1 MTKKNSMKAIKAIK
15 AMRQAAVTVTAAV
28 ALALTGCT
36 GQEDIIDGGDT
47 PAQGVTFTITASTGV
62 ENPDG
67 TRANLTEG
75 DGKNPWLWE
84 KDDNLLV
91 VDASGKALGT
101 LTLKEGIDKEKGV
114 FEGPVN
120 GLTAGQKVRIFYLGP
135 NTNTDRIVNGKIM
148 FDFSTL
154 DGKRESLK
162 NFCAL
167 NAEGTV
173 KMDGNKAGILGDVT
187 LKNAFAAAH
196 FSVKGEADV
205 RLGDTYK
212 DLVVH
217 GDVPLQATVN
227 AASGDI
233 ESTVMA
239 GKESD
244 VRMGLV
250 FKTAASPDA
259 PYDIYLPLVP
269 NKVATE
275 KTTLSFDIYTDKQ
288 TSNEIVSAGAEPV
301 NVGTRADAF
310 VRTADGTPSVFTVS
324 DKGKKVNFT
333 DGNLQYM
340 MPKQVYSLTVRKH
353 IAPNTLYRK
362 GKDKPQALTAKY
374 YVLKGYYRLAPEQ
387 WSLVPPTNT
396 TDANDYF
403 GEYTCVQGFD
413 GAWNVSSTDNP
424 VFDMFFFGKP
434 KYPTLV
440 DKSKGKYFLPT
451 KDTEYKGTDQD
462 WTNYAK
468 LADSS
473 DPLVTLSN
481 SEWQYLFDVRR
492 FPDDAKTPAFALAF
506 LDLNGNGTV
515 ERNVDQAGIV
525 IFPDGM
531 NKSTAESL
539 FTKPNGST
547 FGKRTLDTDLP
558 TGNKGKILKMEAVT
572 EKGCLFLPFVGWN
585 AGLKNGK
592 CKIDQIGRH
601 FNYWTSTSSSA
612 PIPGNVSMI
621 HYNITIGATFGSK
634 GELGGN
640 AVRLVR
646 FVN

>member
-1 MTKKNSMKAIKAIK
+1 MTKKDSMKAIKAIK

-28 ALALTGCT
+28 ALALTGCN

-47 PAQGVTFTITASTGV
+47 PAQGVTLTITASTGV

-75 DGKNPWLWE
+75 DDKNPWLWE
-84 KDDNLLV
+84 NNDALLV
-91 VDASGKALGT
+91 VNADGKALGT
-101 LTLKEGIDKEKGV
+101 LTIKKGIGEEKGV
-114 FEGPVN
+114 FEGSVN

-148 FDFSTL
+148 FDFSKL

-173 KMDGNKAGILGDVT
+173 KMDGDKAGILGDVT

-196 FSVKGEADV
+196 FSVKGNSDP

-217 GDVPLQATVN
+217 GDVPLQATVD

-233 ESTVMA
+233 ASTVME
-239 GKESD
+239 GKESN
-244 VRMGLV
+244 VRSGLV
-250 FKTAASPDA
+250 FKTPASPDA

-269 NKVATE
+269 NKVAAE

-310 VRTADGTPSVFTVS
+310 VRTAAGTPSQFTVS
-324 DKGKKVNFT
+324 KDGKKVNFT

-353 IAPNTLYRK
+353 IDSNTLYRK
-362 GKDKPQALTAKY
+362 GKNQPLALEAKY
-374 YVLKGYYRLAPEQ
+374 NVLKGYYRLAPEQ
-387 WSLVPPTNT
+387 WIIVPPTNT
-396 TDANDYF
+396 TTENGYF
-403 GEYTCVQGFD
+403 GEYTCVQDVD
-413 GAWNVSSTDNP
+413 GAWNVSCTDNP
-424 VFDMFFFGKP
+424 VFDMFFFGRP
-434 KYPTLV
+434 KYPTLIE
-440 DKSKGKYFLPT
+440 KNKGKYFLPI
-451 KDTEYKGTDQD
+451 KNTEYKGTDQD
-462 WTNYAK
+462 WTKYAK
-468 LADSS
+468 LADSP

-481 SEWQYLFDVRR
+481 SEWQYLFDERR
-492 FPDDAKTPAFALAF
+492 FPNDNTPAFALAF

-539 FTKPNGST
+539 FTAPNGST
-547 FGKRTLDTDLP
+547 FGKRTLDTNQP
-558 TGNKGKILKMEAVT
+558 SGNLGKILKMEAVT

-601 FNYWTSTSSSA
+601 FNYWTSTSNGGLS
-612 PIPGNVSMI
+612 PSMI
-621 HYNITIGATFGSK
+621 HYNFTMAGIPGSK
-634 GELGGN
+634 PEIGGN

-646 FVN
+646 FVK

>member
-1 MTKKNSMKAIKAIK
+1 MIKKDSMKAIKAIK

-36 GQEDIIDGGDT
+36 GQEDFIDGGDT
-47 PAQGVTFTITASTGV
+47 PAQGVTLTITASTGV
-62 ENPDG
+62 ANPDG

-75 DGKNPWLWE
+75 DDKNPWLWE

-91 VDASGKALGT
+91 VDATNGKALGT
-101 LTLKEGIDKEKGV
+101 LTLKDGVREEKGV
-114 FEGPVN
+114 FEGSAE
-120 GLTAGQKVRIFYLGP
+120 GLKAGQKVRIFYLGP
-135 NTNTDRIVNGKIM
+135 NTNTSRIVNGKIM

-154 DGKRESLK
+154 DGTRTSLK

-196 FSVKGEADV
+196 FSVKGNADP

-217 GDVPLQATVN
+217 GDVPLQATVD

-233 ESTVMA
+233 ASTVMA

-250 FKTAASPDA
+250 FTTTASPDT

-269 NKVATE
+269 NEAATD

-288 TSNEIVSAGAEPV
+288 TSNEIVSFGAEPV

-310 VRTADGTPSVFTVS
+310 VRTAAGTPSEFTVS

-362 GKDKPQALTAKY
+362 GKDKPLALEAKY

-387 WSLVPPTNT
+387 WSVVTPTDYTNP
-396 TDANDYF
+396 NGYF
-403 GEYTCVQGFD
+403 GEYTCVKDVD
-413 GAWNVSSTDNP
+413 GGWNVSCTDNP

-434 KYPTLV
+434 KYPTLI
-440 DKSKGKYFLPT
+440 DTNKGKYFLPT
-451 KDTEYKGTDQD
+451 KNTEYQGTDQD

-481 SEWQYLFDVRR
+481 SEWQYLFDTRS
-492 FPDDAKTPAFALAF
+492 FPDDKSTSAFALAF

-531 NKSTAESL
+531 TKSTAESL
-539 FTKPNGST
+539 FTAPNGST
-547 FGKRTLDTDLP
+547 FGKRTLDTNLP
-558 TGNKGKILKMEAVT
+558 SGNKGKILKMEAVT

-585 AGLKNGK
+585 AGLKKDK

-601 FNYWTSTSSSA
+601 FNYWTSTSGGGSS
-612 PIPGNVSMI
+612 PSMI

-640 AVRLVR
+640 SVRLVR

>member
-1 MTKKNSMKAIKAIK
+1 MIKKDSMKAIK

-36 GQEDIIDGGDT
+36 GQEDFIDGGDT
-47 PAQGVTFTITASTGV
+47 PAKGVTLTMTASTDV
-62 ENPDG
+62 ANPNG

-75 DGKNPWLWE
+75 DSENPWLWE

-91 VDASGKALGT
+91 VDANGKALGT
-101 LTLKEGIDKEKGV
+101 ITLKEGIGNEKGV
-114 FEGPVN
+114 FEGTVN

-135 NTNTDRIVNGKIM
+135 NTNTDRIVDGKIM
-148 FDFSTL
+148 FDFSKP

-162 NFCAL
+162 SLCAL

-196 FSVKGEADV
+196 FSVKGNADP

-217 GDVPLQATVN
+217 GDVPLQATVD

-233 ESTVMA
+233 ASTVMA

-250 FKTAASPDA
+250 FTTAASPDA

-269 NKVATE
+269 NKEATD

-288 TSNEIVSAGAEPV
+288 TSNEIVSFGAEPV

-310 VRTADGTPSVFTVS
+310 VRTAAGTPSEFTVS

-353 IAPNTLYRK
+353 IDSNTLYRK
-362 GKDKPQALTAKY
+362 GKDQPLALEAKY
-374 YVLKGYYRLAPEQ
+374 NVLKGYYRLSPEQ
-387 WSLVPPTNT
+387 WIMVPPTNT
-396 TDANDYF
+396 TSKNGYF
-403 GEYTCVQGFD
+403 GEYTCVQD
-413 GAWNVSSTDNP
+413 KNSAWNVSCTDNP

-434 KYPTLV
+434 EQPTLV
-440 DKSKGKYFLPT
+440 DKSNGKYFLPT
-451 KDTEYKGTDQD
+451 KNTEYQGNKDQD
-462 WTNYAK
+462 WTKYAK
-468 LADSS
+468 LGDSN
-473 DPLVTLSN
+473 DPLVTPSL
-481 SEWQYLFDVRR
+481 SEWQYLFDTRK
-492 FPDDAKTPAFALAF
+492 FPDVDVPAFALAF
-506 LDLNGNGTV
+506 LDLNGNGKV
-515 ERNVDQAGIV
+515 EPDADQAGVV

-531 NKSTAESL
+531 TKSTAESL
-539 FTKPNGST
+539 FTAPNSWT
-547 FGKRTLDTDLP
+547 FGKNRTLLTDQP
-558 TGNKGKILKMEAVT
+558 SGNQGKILKMEAVT
-572 EKGCLFLPFVGWN
+572 EKGCLFLPFPGWN
-585 AGLKNGK
+585 SGYNSGK

-601 FNYWTSTSSSA
+601 FNYWTSTSM
-612 PIPGNVSMI
+612 PVQLSMA
-621 HYNITIGATFGSK
+621 HYNITMDGIFKHIGGIN
-634 GELGGN
+634 GN

-646 FVN
+646 VVK

>member
-47 PAQGVTFTITASTGV
+47 PAQGVTLTITASTGV
-62 ENPDG
+62 VNPDG

-75 DGKNPWLWE
+75 DDKNPWLWE
-84 KDDNLLV
+84 NNDALLV
-91 VDASGKALGT
+91 VNADGKAIGT
-101 LTLKEGIDKEKGV
+101 ITLKEGINKEKGV
-114 FEGPVN
+114 FEGTVN

-135 NTNTDRIVNGKIM
+135 NTNTSRIVNGKIM

-154 DGKRESLK
+154 DGKLESLK
-162 NFCAL
+162 KFCAL

-196 FSVKGEADV
+196 FSVKGNADP

-217 GDVPLQATVN
+217 GDVPLQATVD

-244 VRMGLV
+244 IRMGLV
-250 FKTAASPDA
+250 FKTPASPDA

-269 NKVATE
+269 NKVAAE

-301 NVGTRADAF
+301 NVGKCADAF
-310 VRTADGTPSVFTVS
+310 VRTAAGTPSVFTVS
-324 DKGKKVNFT
+324 SDGKKVNFT

-362 GKDKPQALTAKY
+362 GKEKPQALTAKY

-387 WSLVPPTNT
+387 WSVVAPTDYTNP
-396 TDANDYF
+396 NGYF
-403 GEYTCVQGFD
+403 GIYTCVKD
-413 GAWNVSSTDNP
+413 NNDAWNVSCTDNP
-424 VFDMFFFGKP
+424 VFDMIFFGKP
-434 KYPTLV
+434 NYPTLV
-440 DKSKGKYFLPT
+440 DKSKGKYFQPT
-451 KDTEYKGTDQD
+451 KNTEYKGTDQD
-462 WTNYAK
+462 WAKYAK

-473 DPLVTLSN
+473 DPLVTLSL
-481 SEWQYLFDVRR
+481 SEWQYLFDVRK
-492 FPDDAKTPAFALAF
+492 FPDDAKTFAFALAF
-506 LDLNGNGTV
+506 LDLNGNGKV
-515 ERNVDQAGIV
+515 EKDVDQAGIV

-531 NKSTAESL
+531 NKSTAMSL
-539 FTKPNGST
+539 FTAPNNWT
-547 FGKRTLDTDLP
+547 FGPNRTLATDGP
-558 TGNKGKILKMEAVT
+558 TGNGSKILKMEAVT

-585 AGLKNGK
+585 AGQQNGK

-601 FNYWTSTSSSA
+601 FNYWTSTSNGGSS
-612 PIPGNVSMI
+612 PSMI
-621 HYNITIGATFGSK
+621 HYNFTMAGIPGSK
-634 GELGGN
+634 PELGGN

>member
-1 MTKKNSMKAIKAIK
+1 MIKKDSMKAIKAIK

-36 GQEDIIDGGDT
+36 GQEDFIDGGDT
-47 PAQGVTFTITASTGV
+47 PAQGVTLTITASTGV
-62 ENPDG
+62 ANPDG

-75 DGKNPWLWE
+75 DDKNPWLWE

-91 VDASGKALGT
+91 VDATNGKALGT
-101 LTLKEGIDKEKGV
+101 LTLKDGIGNEKGV
-114 FEGPVN
+114 FEGSAE
-120 GLTAGQKVRIFYLGP
+120 GLKAGQKVRIFYLGP
-135 NTNTDRIVNGKIM
+135 NTNTSRIVNGKIM

-154 DGKRESLK
+154 DGTRTSLK

-196 FSVKGEADV
+196 FSVKGNADP

-217 GDVPLQATVN
+217 GDVPLQATVD

-233 ESTVMA
+233 ASTVMA

-250 FKTAASPDA
+250 FTTTASPDT

-269 NKVATE
+269 NEAATD

-288 TSNEIVSAGAEPV
+288 TSNEIVSFGAEPV

-310 VRTADGTPSVFTVS
+310 VRTAAGTPSEFTVS

-362 GKDKPQALTAKY
+362 GKDKPLALEAKY

-387 WSLVPPTNT
+387 WSVVTPTDYTNP
-396 TDANDYF
+396 NGYF
-403 GEYTCVQGFD
+403 GEYTCVKDVD
-413 GAWNVSSTDNP
+413 GGWNVSCTDNP

-434 KYPTLV
+434 KYPTLI
-440 DKSKGKYFLPT
+440 DTNKGKYFLPT
-451 KDTEYKGTDQD
+451 KNTEYQGTDQD

-481 SEWQYLFDVRR
+481 SEWQYLFDTRS
-492 FPDDAKTPAFALAF
+492 FPDDKSTSAFALAF

-531 NKSTAESL
+531 TKSTAESL
-539 FTKPNGST
+539 FTAPNGST
-547 FGKRTLDTDLP
+547 FGKRTLDTNLP
-558 TGNKGKILKMEAVT
+558 SGNKGKILKMEAVT

-585 AGLKNGK
+585 AGLKKDK

-601 FNYWTSTSSSA
+601 FNYWTSTSGGGSS
-612 PIPGNVSMI
+612 PSMI

-640 AVRLVR
+640 SVRLVR

>member
-1 MTKKNSMKAIKAIK
+1 MIKKDSMKAIK

-36 GQEDIIDGGDT
+36 GQEDFIDGGDT
-47 PAQGVTFTITASTGV
+47 PAKGVTLTMTASTDV
-62 ENPDG
+62 ANPNG

-75 DGKNPWLWE
+75 DSENPWLWE

-91 VDASGKALGT
+91 VDANGKALGT
-101 LTLKEGIDKEKGV
+101 ITLKEGIGNEKGV
-114 FEGPVN
+114 FEGTVN

-135 NTNTDRIVNGKIM
+135 NTNTDRIVDGKIM

-162 NFCAL
+162 SLCAL

-173 KMDGNKAGILGDVT
+173 KMDGDKASMLFDVT

-196 FSVKGEADV
+196 FSVKGKADE
-205 RLGDTYK
+205 RLGSTYK
-212 DLVVH
+212 ALVVH
-217 GDVPLQATVN
+217 GDVPLQATVD
-227 AASGDI
+227 ATSGRI

-239 GKESD
+239 GKESN
-244 VRMGLV
+244 VREGLV
-250 FKTAASPDA
+250 FETAASPDT

-269 NKVATE
+269 NEAATD

-288 TSNEIVSAGAEPV
+288 TSNEIVSFGAEPV

-310 VRTADGTPSVFTVS
+310 VRTAAGTPSEFTVS

-362 GKDKPQALTAKY
+362 GKDKPLALEAKY

-387 WSLVPPTNT
+387 WIIVPPTNT
-396 TDANDYF
+396 TTENGYF
-403 GEYTCVQGFD
+403 GEYTCVQD
-413 GAWNVSSTDNP
+413 NNSAWNVSCTDNP

-434 KYPTLV
+434 KYPTLI
-440 DKSKGKYFLPT
+440 DTNKGKYFLPT
-451 KDTEYKGTDQD
+451 KNTEYQGTDQD

-481 SEWQYLFDVRR
+481 SEWQYLFDTRS
-492 FPDDAKTPAFALAF
+492 FPDDKSTSAFALAF

-531 NKSTAESL
+531 TKSTAMSL
-539 FTKPNGST
+539 FTAPNGST
-547 FGKRTLDTDLP
+547 FGKHTLDTNVSS
-558 TGNKGKILKMEAVT
+558 GNKGKILKMEAVT

-585 AGLKNGK
+585 TGLKKDK
-592 CKIDQIGRH
+592 CKIVQIGRH
-601 FNYWTSTSSSA
+601 FNYWTSTSGGGSS
-612 PIPGNVSMI
+612 PSMI
-621 HYNITIGATFGSK
+621 HYNITIGAVFGSK

-640 AVRLVR
+640 SVRLVR
-646 FVN
+646 VVK

>member
-1 MTKKNSMKAIKAIK
+1 MIKKDSMKAIK

-36 GQEDIIDGGDT
+36 GQEDFIDGGDT
-47 PAQGVTFTITASTGV
+47 PAKGVTLTMTASTDV
-62 ENPDG
+62 ANPNG

-75 DGKNPWLWE
+75 DSENPWLWE

-91 VDASGKALGT
+91 VDANGKALGT
-101 LTLKEGIDKEKGV
+101 ITLKEGIGNEKGV
-114 FEGPVN
+114 FEGTVN

-135 NTNTDRIVNGKIM
+135 NTNTDRIVDGKIM
-148 FDFSTL
+148 FDFSKP

-162 NFCAL
+162 SLCAL

-196 FSVKGEADV
+196 FSVKGNADP

-217 GDVPLQATVN
+217 GDVPLQATVD

-233 ESTVMA
+233 ASTVMA

-250 FKTAASPDA
+250 FTTAASPDA

-269 NKVATE
+269 NKAATD

-288 TSNEIVSAGAEPV
+288 TSKEIVSAGAKPAT
-301 NVGTRADAF
+301 VGNNADAF
-310 VRTADGTPSVFTVS
+310 VRNAAGTPSVFTVS
-324 DKGKKVNFT
+324 KDGKKVNFT

-353 IAPNTLYRK
+353 IDPNTLYRK
-362 GKDKPQALTAKY
+362 GKDQPLALEAKY
-374 YVLKGYYRLAPEQ
+374 NVLKGYYRLAPEQ
-387 WSLVPPTNT
+387 WIIVPPTSY
-396 TDANDYF
+396 ANNYYF
-403 GEYTCVQGFD
+403 GEYTCVQD
-413 GAWNVSSTDNP
+413 KNSAWNVSCTDNP

-434 KYPTLV
+434 EQPTLV
-440 DKSKGKYFLPT
+440 DKSNGKYFLPT
-451 KDTEYKGTDQD
+451 KNTEYQGNKDQD
-462 WTNYAK
+462 WTKYAK
-468 LADSS
+468 LGDSN
-473 DPLVTLSN
+473 DPLVTPSL

-492 FPDDAKTPAFALAF
+492 FPDDASTPAFALAF
-506 LDLNGNGTV
+506 LDLNGNGKV
-515 ERNVDQAGIV
+515 EKDVDQAGIV

-531 NKSTAESL
+531 TKSTAMSL
-539 FTKPNGST
+539 FTAPNGWT
-547 FGKRTLDTDLP
+547 FGPNRTLATDGS
-558 TGNKGKILKMEAVT
+558 TGNGSKILKMEAVT

-585 AGLKNGK
+585 AGQKNGK

-601 FNYWTSTSSSA
+601 FNYWTSTSNGGSS
-612 PIPGNVSMI
+612 PSMI
-621 HYNITIGATFGSK
+621 HYNFTMAGVPGSK
-634 GELGGN
+634 PELGGN

-646 FVN
+646 FVK

>member
-47 PAQGVTFTITASTGV
+47 PAQGVTLTITASTGV
-62 ENPDG
+62 ANPDG

-75 DGKNPWLWE
+75 DEKNPWLWE
-84 KDDNLLV
+84 NKDELLV
-91 VDASGKALGT
+91 VNDAGKAIGT
-101 LTLKEGIDKEKGV
+101 ITLKEGIGKEKGV

-120 GLTAGQKVRIFYLGP
+120 GLTAGQKVRIYYLGP
-135 NTNTDRIVNGKIM
+135 NTNTSRIVDGKIM
-148 FDFSTL
+148 FDFSKL

-162 NFCAL
+162 SLCAL

-196 FSVKGEADV
+196 FSVKGNSDP

-217 GDVPLQATVN
+217 GDVPLQATVD

-244 VRMGLV
+244 IRMGLV
-250 FKTAASPDA
+250 FKTPASPDA

-269 NKVATE
+269 NKVAAE

-301 NVGTRADAF
+301 NVGKCADAL
-310 VRTADGTPSVFTVS
+310 VRTAAGTPSVFTVS
-324 DKGKKVNFT
+324 SDGKKVNFT

-362 GKDKPQALTAKY
+362 GKEKPQALTAKY

-387 WSLVPPTNT
+387 WSVVAPTDYTNP
-396 TDANDYF
+396 NGYF

-413 GAWNVSSTDNP
+413 GAWNVTCTDNP
-424 VFDMFFFGKP
+424 VFDMIFFGKP
-434 KYPTLV
+434 NYPTLV
-440 DKSKGKYFLPT
+440 DTNKGKYFQPT
-451 KDTEYKGTDQD
+451 KNTEYKGTDQD
-462 WTNYAK
+462 WAKYAK

-473 DPLVTLSN
+473 DPLVTPSLSD
-481 SEWQYLFDVRR
+481 WQYLFDKRR
-492 FPDDAKTPAFALAF
+492 FPDDASTPAFALAF
-506 LDLNGNGTV
+506 LDLNGNGKV
-515 ERNVDQAGIV
+515 EKDVDQAGIV

-531 NKSTAESL
+531 NKSTAMSL
-539 FTKPNGST
+539 FTAPNNWT
-547 FGKRTLDTDLP
+547 FGPNRTLATDGP
-558 TGNKGKILKMEAVT
+558 TGNGSKILKMEAVT

-585 AGLKNGK
+585 AGQQNGK

-601 FNYWTSTSSSA
+601 FNYWTSTSNGGLS
-612 PIPGNVSMI
+612 PSMI
-621 HYNITIGATFGSK
+621 HYNFTMAGIPGSK
-634 GELGGN
+634 PEIGGN
-640 AVRLVR
+640 TVRLVR
-646 FVN
+646 FVK

>member
-1 MTKKNSMKAIKAIK
+1 MKAIKAIK

-47 PAQGVTFTITASTGV
+47 PAQGVTLTMTASTGV
-62 ENPDG
+62 VNPDG
-67 TRANLTEG
+67 TRASLTEG
-75 DGKNPWLWE
+75 DDKNPWLWE
-84 KDDNLLV
+84 NNDALLV
-91 VDASGKALGT
+91 VNTDGKALGT
-101 LTLKEGIDKEKGV
+101 LTIKKGIGEEKGV
-114 FEGPVN
+114 FEGSVN

-135 NTNTDRIVNGKIM
+135 NTNTSRIVDGKIM

-154 DGKRESLK
+154 DGMRTSLK

-196 FSVKGEADV
+196 FSVKGNADT
-205 RLGDTYK
+205 RLGNTYK
-212 DLVVH
+212 ALVVH
-217 GDVPLQATVN
+217 GDVPLQATVD

-239 GKESD
+239 GKEID

-269 NKVATE
+269 NKVAAD

-288 TSNEIVSAGAEPV
+288 TSNEIVSVGAEPV

-310 VRTADGTPSVFTVS
+310 VRTADGTPSQFTVS
-324 DKGKKVNFT
+324 KDGKKVNFT

-387 WSLVPPTNT
+387 WSVVAPTDYTNP
-396 TDANDYF
+396 NGYF
-403 GEYTCVQGFD
+403 GEYTCVQDVD
-413 GAWNVSSTDNP
+413 GAWNVSCTDNP
-424 VFDMFFFGKP
+424 VFDMFFFGSP
-434 KYPTLV
+434 KYPTLIE
-440 DKSKGKYFLPT
+440 KNKGKYFQPI
-451 KDTEYKGTDQD
+451 KNTEYKGTDQD
-462 WTNYAK
+462 WTKYAK
-468 LADSS
+468 LADSP

-481 SEWQYLFDVRR
+481 SEWQHLFDVRS
-492 FPDDAKTPAFALAF
+492 FPDDNTPAFALAF

-515 ERNVDQAGIV
+515 ERDVDQAGIV

-531 NKSTAESL
+531 KKSTAMSL
-539 FTKPNGST
+539 FTAPNGST
-547 FGKRTLDTDLP
+547 FGKRTLDTNVLS
-558 TGNKGKILKMEAVT
+558 GNKGKILKMEAVT

-585 AGLKNGK
+585 AGLNKGK

-601 FNYWTSTSSSA
+601 FNYWTSTSNGGLSPA
-612 PIPGNVSMI
+612 MI
-621 HYNITIGATFGSK
+621 HYNITIGAVFGSK
-634 GELGGN
+634 GEIGGN
-640 AVRLVR
+640 SVRLVR
-646 FVN
+646 FVK

>member
-1 MTKKNSMKAIKAIK
+1 MIKKDSMKAIK

-36 GQEDIIDGGDT
+36 GQEDFIDGGDT
-47 PAQGVTFTITASTGV
+47 PAKGVTLTMTASISGATP
-62 ENPDG
+62 NG

-75 DGKNPWLWE
+75 DSENPWLWE

-91 VDASGKALGT
+91 VDANGKALGT
-101 LTLKEGIDKEKGV
+101 ITLKDGVGEEKGV
-114 FEGPVN
+114 FEGTVN

-135 NTNTDRIVNGKIM
+135 NTNTSRIVNGKIM

-162 NFCAL
+162 SLCAL

-173 KMDGNKAGILGDVT
+173 KMDGDKASMLFDVT

-196 FSVKGEADV
+196 FSVKGKADE
-205 RLGDTYK
+205 RLGSTYK
-212 DLVVH
+212 ALVVH
-217 GDVPLQATVN
+217 GDVPLQATVD
-227 AASGDI
+227 ATSGRI

-239 GKESD
+239 GKESN
-244 VRMGLV
+244 VREGLV
-250 FKTAASPDA
+250 FETAASPDA

-269 NKVATE
+269 NKEATD

-288 TSNEIVSAGAEPV
+288 TSNEIVFFGAEPV

-310 VRTADGTPSVFTVS
+310 VRTAAGTPSEFTVS

-362 GKDKPQALTAKY
+362 GKDKPLALEAKY

-387 WSLVPPTNT
+387 WIIVPPTNT
-396 TDANDYF
+396 TTENGYF
-403 GEYTCVQGFD
+403 GEYTCVQD
-413 GAWNVSSTDNP
+413 NNSAWNVSCTDNP

-434 KYPTLV
+434 KYPTLI
-440 DKSKGKYFLPT
+440 DTNKGKYFLPT
-451 KDTEYKGTDQD
+451 KNTEYQGTDQD

-481 SEWQYLFDVRR
+481 SEWQYLFDTRS
-492 FPDDAKTPAFALAF
+492 FPDDKSTSAFALAF

-515 ERNVDQAGIV
+515 ERKVDQAGIV

-531 NKSTAESL
+531 NKSTAMSL
-539 FTKPNGST
+539 FTAPNGST
-547 FGKRTLDTDLP
+547 FGKHTLDTNLP

-585 AGLKNGK
+585 AGQKNGK
-592 CKIDQIGRH
+592 CKIEQIGRH
-601 FNYWTSTSSSA
+601 FNYWTSTSNGGSS
-612 PIPGNVSMI
+612 PSMI
-621 HYNITIGATFGSK
+621 HYNFTMAGVPGSK
-634 GELGGN
+634 PELGGN

-646 FVN
+646 FVK

>member
-1 MTKKNSMKAIKAIK
+1 M
-15 AMRQAAVTVTAAV
+15 
-28 ALALTGCT
+28 
-36 GQEDIIDGGDT
+36 
-47 PAQGVTFTITASTGV
+47 
-62 ENPDG
+62 
-67 TRANLTEG
+67 
-75 DGKNPWLWE
+75 
-84 KDDNLLV
+84 

-101 LTLKEGIDKEKGV
+101 LTIKEGIDKEKGV

-135 NTNTDRIVNGKIM
+135 NTNTSRIVNGKIM

-154 DGKRESLK
+154 DGMRTSLK

-196 FSVKGEADV
+196 FSVKGNGDT
-205 RLGDTYK
+205 RLGDKYK

-217 GDVPLQATVN
+217 GDVPLQATVD
-227 AASGDI
+227 AASGEI
-233 ESTVMA
+233 ASTVMA
-239 GKESD
+239 GTESN
-244 VRMGLV
+244 VRSGLV
-250 FKTAASPDA
+250 FTTTASPGA

-269 NKVATE
+269 NKAAAD

-288 TSNEIVSAGAEPV
+288 TSNEIVSAGAV
-301 NVGTRADAF
+301 SAKVGNRADAF
-310 VRTADGTPSVFTVS
+310 VRKADGTLSEFTVS
-324 DKGKKVNFT
+324 KYGTKVNFT

-340 MPKQVYSLTVRKH
+340 MPKMVYSLSVRKH
-353 IAPNTLYRK
+353 IKPNTLYRK
-362 GKDKPQALTAKY
+362 GKDKPQVLTAKY
-374 YVLKGYYRLAPEQ
+374 NVLKGYYRLAPEQ
-387 WSLVPPTNT
+387 WSVVAPTDYTNP
-396 TDANDYF
+396 NGYF
-403 GEYTCVQGFD
+403 GEYTCVQNVD
-413 GAWNVSSTDNP
+413 GAWYVTCTDNP

-440 DKSKGKYFLPT
+440 DKSTGKYFLPT
-451 KDTEYKGTDQD
+451 KSTEYKGTDND
-462 WTNYAK
+462 WTKYAM
-468 LADSS
+468 LSDSN
-473 DPLVTLSN
+473 DPLVTLSLI
-481 SEWQYLFDVRR
+481 EWQYLFDVRK
-492 FPDDAKTPAFALAF
+492 FPDDANTPAFALAF

-531 NKSTAESL
+531 NKSTAKTL
-539 FTKPNGST
+539 FTAPNGST
-547 FGKRTLDTDLP
+547 FGKCTLDTNQP
-558 TGNKGKILKMEAVT
+558 SGNLGKILKMEAVT

-601 FNYWTSTSSSA
+601 FNYWTSTSNSA
-612 PIPGNVSMI
+612 AIPGNVSMI

>member
-1 MTKKNSMKAIKAIK
+1 MIKKDSMKAIK

-36 GQEDIIDGGDT
+36 GQEDFIDGGDT
-47 PAQGVTFTITASTGV
+47 PAKGVTLTMTASTDV
-62 ENPDG
+62 ANPNG

-75 DGKNPWLWE
+75 DSENPWLWE

-91 VDASGKALGT
+91 VDANGKALGT
-101 LTLKEGIDKEKGV
+101 ITLKEGIGNEKGV
-114 FEGPVN
+114 FEGTVN

-135 NTNTDRIVNGKIM
+135 NTNTDRIVDGKIM
-148 FDFSTL
+148 FDFSKP

-162 NFCAL
+162 SLCAL

-196 FSVKGEADV
+196 FSVKGNADP

-217 GDVPLQATVN
+217 GDVPLQATVD

-233 ESTVMA
+233 ASTVMA

-250 FKTAASPDA
+250 FTTAASPDA

-269 NKVATE
+269 NKEATD

-288 TSNEIVSAGAEPV
+288 TSNEIVSFGAEPV

-310 VRTADGTPSVFTVS
+310 VRTAAGTPSEFTVS

-362 GKDKPQALTAKY
+362 GKDKPLALEAKY

-387 WSLVPPTNT
+387 WSVVTPTDYTNP
-396 TDANDYF
+396 NGYF
-403 GEYTCVQGFD
+403 GEYTCVKDVD
-413 GAWNVSSTDNP
+413 GGWNVSCTDNP

-434 KYPTLV
+434 KYPTLI
-440 DKSKGKYFLPT
+440 DTNKGKYFLPT
-451 KDTEYKGTDQD
+451 KNTEYQGTDQD

-481 SEWQYLFDVRR
+481 SEWQYLFDTRS
-492 FPDDAKTPAFALAF
+492 FPDDKSTSAFALAF

-531 NKSTAESL
+531 TKSTAMSL
-539 FTKPNGST
+539 FTAPNGST
-547 FGKRTLDTDLP
+547 FGKHTLDTNLP
-558 TGNKGKILKMEAVT
+558 SGNKGKILKMEAVT

-585 AGLKNGK
+585 AGLKKDK

-601 FNYWTSTSSSA
+601 FNYWTSTSNGGSS
-612 PIPGNVSMI
+612 PSMI

-640 AVRLVR
+640 SVRLVR

>member
-1 MTKKNSMKAIKAIK
+1 MKAIK

-36 GQEDIIDGGDT
+36 GQEDFIDGGDT
-47 PAQGVTFTITASTGV
+47 PAQGVTLTMTASTGV
-62 ENPDG
+62 ANPDG

-75 DGKNPWLWE
+75 DDKNPWLWE
-84 KDDNLLV
+84 NNDALLV
-91 VDASGKALGT
+91 VNADGKALGT
-101 LTLKEGIDKEKGV
+101 LTIKKGIGEEKGV
-114 FEGPVN
+114 FEGSVN

-135 NTNTDRIVNGKIM
+135 NTNTSRIVDGKIM

-154 DGKRESLK
+154 DGMRTSLK

-196 FSVKGEADV
+196 FSVKGNADT
-205 RLGDTYK
+205 RLGNTYK
-212 DLVVH
+212 ALVVH
-217 GDVPLQATVN
+217 GDVPLQATVD

-269 NKVATE
+269 NKVAAD

-310 VRTADGTPSVFTVS
+310 VRTADGTPSQFTVS
-324 DKGKKVNFT
+324 KDGKKVNFT

-387 WSLVPPTNT
+387 WSVVAPTDYTNP
-396 TDANDYF
+396 NGYF
-403 GEYTCVQGFD
+403 GEYTCVQDVD
-413 GAWNVSSTDNP
+413 GAWNVSCTDNP
-424 VFDMFFFGKP
+424 VFDMFFFGRP
-434 KYPTLV
+434 KYPTLIE
-440 DKSKGKYFLPT
+440 KNKGKYFQPI
-451 KDTEYKGTDQD
+451 KNTEYKGTDQD
-462 WTNYAK
+462 WTKYAK
-468 LADSS
+468 LADSP

-481 SEWQYLFDVRR
+481 SEWQHLFDVRS
-492 FPDDAKTPAFALAF
+492 FPDDNTPAFALAF

-515 ERNVDQAGIV
+515 ERDVDQAGIV

-531 NKSTAESL
+531 KKSTAMSL
-539 FTKPNGST
+539 FTAPNGST
-547 FGKRTLDTDLP
+547 FGKRTLDTNVLS
-558 TGNKGKILKMEAVT
+558 GNKGKILKMEAVT

-585 AGLKNGK
+585 AGLNKGK

-601 FNYWTSTSSSA
+601 FNYWTSTSNGGLSPA
-612 PIPGNVSMI
+612 MI
-621 HYNITIGATFGSK
+621 HYNITIGAVFGSK
-634 GELGGN
+634 GEIGGN
-640 AVRLVR
+640 SVRLVR
-646 FVN
+646 FVK

>member
-1 MTKKNSMKAIKAIK
+1 MTKKDSMKAIKAIK

-28 ALALTGCT
+28 ALALTGCN

-47 PAQGVTFTITASTGV
+47 PAQGVTLTITASTGV
-62 ENPDG
+62 ENPEG

-75 DGKNPWLWE
+75 DDKNPWLWE
-84 KDDNLLV
+84 NNDALLV
-91 VDASGKALGT
+91 VNADGKALGT
-101 LTLKEGIDKEKGV
+101 LTIKKGIGEEKGV
-114 FEGPVN
+114 FEGSVN

-148 FDFSTL
+148 FDFSKL

-173 KMDGNKAGILGDVT
+173 KMDGDKAGILGDVT

-196 FSVKGEADV
+196 FSVKGNSDP
-205 RLGDTYK
+205 RLGDKYK

-217 GDVPLQATVN
+217 GDVPLQATVD

-233 ESTVMA
+233 ASTVME
-239 GKESD
+239 GKESN
-244 VRMGLV
+244 VRSGLV
-250 FKTAASPDA
+250 FTTTASPDA

-269 NKVATE
+269 NKAATD
-275 KTTLSFDIYTDKQ
+275 KATISFDIYTDKQ
-288 TSNEIVSAGAEPV
+288 TSKKIVSAGAEPV

-324 DKGKKVNFT
+324 KYGTKVNFT

-340 MPKQVYSLTVRKH
+340 MPKQVYSLSVRKH

-362 GKDKPQALTAKY
+362 GKDKPKELTAKY
-374 YVLKGYYRLAPEQ
+374 NVLKGYYRLAPEQ
-387 WSLVPPTNT
+387 WIMVPPTSYTN
-396 TDANDYF
+396 NYYF
-403 GEYTCVQGFD
+403 GIYTCTQD
-413 GAWNVSSTDNP
+413 NNGAWNVSCTTNP

-434 KYPTLV
+434 EQPTLV
-440 DKSKGKYFLPT
+440 DTRSGKYFLPT
-451 KDTEYKGTDQD
+451 KSTEYKGTEQD
-462 WTNYAK
+462 WTKYAR
-468 LADSS
+468 LTDSN
-473 DPLVTLSN
+473 DPLVTLSL
-481 SEWQYLFDVRR
+481 SEWQYLFDTRT
-492 FPDDAKTPAFALAF
+492 FPDANTPAFALAF

-515 ERNVDQAGIV
+515 ERNVDQAGVV

-539 FTKPNGST
+539 FTNPNEWT
-547 FGKRTLDTDLP
+547 FGKLRTLTTDEP
-558 TGNKGKILKMEAVT
+558 SGSKGKILKMEAVT
-572 EKGCLFLPFVGWN
+572 KMGCLFLPFPGWN
-585 AGLKNGK
+585 SGYNGSE
-592 CKIDQIGRH
+592 CKIEQIGRH
-601 FNYWTSTSSSA
+601 FNYWTSTSNGKA
-612 PIPGNVSMI
+612 IAGNVSMF
-621 HYNITIGATFGSK
+621 HYNINMDGVFASTDGIN
-634 GELGGN
+634 GN

>member
-1 MTKKNSMKAIKAIK
+1 MTKKDSMKAIKAIK

-28 ALALTGCT
+28 ALALTGCN

-47 PAQGVTFTITASTGV
+47 PAQGVTLTITASTGV

-67 TRANLTEG
+67 TRANLTES

-148 FDFSTL
+148 FDFSKL

-173 KMDGNKAGILGDVT
+173 KMDGDKAGILGDVT

-196 FSVKGEADV
+196 FSVKGNSDP

-217 GDVPLQATVN
+217 GDVPLQATVD

-233 ESTVMA
+233 ASTVME
-239 GKESD
+239 GKESN
-244 VRMGLV
+244 VRSGLV
-250 FKTAASPDA
+250 FTTTASPDK

-269 NKVATE
+269 NKGETDKA
-275 KTTLSFDIYTDKQ
+275 TLSFDIYTDKQ
-288 TSNEIVSAGAEPV
+288 TSNEIVSVGAEPV

-310 VRTADGTPSVFTVS
+310 VRTADGTPSQFTVS
-324 DKGKKVNFT
+324 KDGKKVNFT

-387 WSLVPPTNT
+387 WSVVAPTDYTNP
-396 TDANDYF
+396 NGYF
-403 GEYTCVQGFD
+403 GEYTCVQDVD
-413 GAWNVSSTDNP
+413 GAWNVSCTDNP
-424 VFDMFFFGKP
+424 VFDMFFFGSP
-434 KYPTLV
+434 KYPTLIE
-440 DKSKGKYFLPT
+440 KNKGKYFQPI
-451 KDTEYKGTDQD
+451 KNTEYKGTDQD
-462 WTNYAK
+462 WTKYAK
-468 LADSS
+468 LADSP

-481 SEWQYLFDVRR
+481 SEWQHLFDVRS
-492 FPDDAKTPAFALAF
+492 FPDDNTPAFALAF

-515 ERNVDQAGIV
+515 ERDVDQAGIV

-531 NKSTAESL
+531 KKSTAMSL
-539 FTKPNGST
+539 FTAPNGST
-547 FGKRTLDTDLP
+547 FGKRTLDTNVLS
-558 TGNKGKILKMEAVT
+558 GNKGKILKMEAVT

-585 AGLKNGK
+585 AGLNKGK

-601 FNYWTSTSSSA
+601 FNYWTSTSNGGLSPA
-612 PIPGNVSMI
+612 MI
-621 HYNITIGATFGSK
+621 HYNITIGAVFGSK
-634 GELGGN
+634 GEIGGN
-640 AVRLVR
+640 SVRLVR
-646 FVN
+646 FVK

>member
-1 MTKKNSMKAIKAIK
+1 MTKKDSMKAIKAIK

-28 ALALTGCT
+28 ALALTGCN

-47 PAQGVTFTITASTGV
+47 PAQGVTLTITASTGV

-67 TRANLTEG
+67 TRANLTES

-148 FDFSTL
+148 FDFSKL

-173 KMDGNKAGILGDVT
+173 KMDGDKAGILGDVT

-196 FSVKGEADV
+196 FSVKGNSDP

-217 GDVPLQATVN
+217 GDVPLQATVD

-233 ESTVMA
+233 ASTVME
-239 GKESD
+239 GKESN
-244 VRMGLV
+244 VRSGLV
-250 FKTAASPDA
+250 FTTTASPDK

-269 NKVATE
+269 NKGETDKA
-275 KTTLSFDIYTDKQ
+275 TLSFDIYTDKQ
-288 TSNEIVSAGAEPV
+288 TSNEIVSVGAEPV

-310 VRTADGTPSVFTVS
+310 VRTADGTPSQFTVS
-324 DKGKKVNFT
+324 KDGKKVNFT

-387 WSLVPPTNT
+387 WSVVAPTDYTNP
-396 TDANDYF
+396 NGYF
-403 GEYTCVQGFD
+403 GEYTCVQDVD
-413 GAWNVSSTDNP
+413 GAWNVSCTDNP
-424 VFDMFFFGKP
+424 VFDMFFFGSP
-434 KYPTLV
+434 KYPTLIE
-440 DKSKGKYFLPT
+440 KNKGKYFQPI
-451 KDTEYKGTDQD
+451 KNTEYKGTDQD
-462 WTNYAK
+462 WTKYAK
-468 LADSS
+468 LADSP

-481 SEWQYLFDVRR
+481 SEWQHLFDVRS
-492 FPDDAKTPAFALAF
+492 FPDDNTPAFALAF
-506 LDLNGNGTV
+506 LDLNGNKKV
-515 ERNVDQAGIV
+515 DRDVDQAGIV

-531 NKSTAESL
+531 KKSTAMSL
-539 FTKPNGST
+539 FTAPNGST
-547 FGKRTLDTDLP
+547 FGKHTLDTNVSS
-558 TGNKGKILKMEAVT
+558 GNKGKILKMEAVT
-572 EKGCLFLPFVGWN
+572 EKGCLFLPFAGWN
-585 AGLKNGK
+585 TGFNKGK

-601 FNYWTSTSSSA
+601 FNYWTSTSDGKA
-612 PIPGNVSMI
+612 IAENVSMI
-621 HYNITIGATFGSK
+621 HYNITIGAVFGSK

-640 AVRLVR
+640 SVRLVR